1 MEGKNQENQETTI
14 KMVFELIF
22 INIKCK
28 QPLILKYRDF
38 SNEMKK
44 QDPNS
49 GCPQEIY
56 FKNKGINWLKLIEK
70 KYHTNPNL
78 KKKLKL
84 SY

>member
-1 MEGKNQENQETTI
+1 MEGKNKENQETTI

-44 QDPNS
+44 
-49 GCPQEIY
+49 
-56 FKNKGINWLKLIEK
+56 
-70 KYHTNPNL
+70 
-78 KKKLKL
+78 
-84 SY
+84 